1 MQAACFLQDIS
12 TLPVW
17 VQSITWQKY
26 TWQQSRQ
33 SHRPLKKLQ
42 DIKQVSK
49 HLFYFTTFFFVPP
62 LRHDPQNSQS
72 GKKSHWLLVSELLF
86 LVNLDGFF
94 SVMRGSREGKKSS
107 NDRWKEPAESVK
119 ACFSFVLTL
128 CCRIS
133 SAASVTLR
141 TAAGRRSEN
150 DEDGSG
156 KTRLDCIWK
165 QNQSRRCRGQNLP
178 AVLWRLN

>member
-1 MQAACFLQDIS
+1 MYHLTEIYMTAKPSKPQAFKEAAGYKTSFKTLVLLYYFLF
-12 TLPVW
+12 
-17 VQSITWQKY
+17 
-26 TWQQSRQ
+26 R
-33 SHRPLKKLQ
+33 
-42 DIKQVSK
+42 VSPPAWPPE
-49 HLFYFTTFFFVPP
+49 FTEW
-62 LRHDPQNSQS
+62 
-72 GKKSHWLLVSELLF
+72 KKSNWLLVSELLF
-86 LVNLDGFF
+86 LVNLYGFF

-165 QNQSRRCRGQNLP
+165 QNQSRRCRGQSLP